1 MHFGIATPATV
12 CLLASSCSPAVATPF
27 LLSCRRHAIPSPHL
41 TSLPLPSWQA
51 DAPFVPKVKN
61 PGDASNFDDYEEEP
75 LRISSTEKFS
85 KEFAD
90 F

>member
-1 MHFGIATPATV
+1 MHLI
-12 CLLASSCSPAVATPF
+12 LLIRQVE
-27 LLSCRRHAIPSPHL
+27 
-41 TSLPLPSWQA
+41 
-51 DAPFVPKVKN
+51 APFIPRSRG

-75 LRISSTEKFS
+75 LRISANEKCV